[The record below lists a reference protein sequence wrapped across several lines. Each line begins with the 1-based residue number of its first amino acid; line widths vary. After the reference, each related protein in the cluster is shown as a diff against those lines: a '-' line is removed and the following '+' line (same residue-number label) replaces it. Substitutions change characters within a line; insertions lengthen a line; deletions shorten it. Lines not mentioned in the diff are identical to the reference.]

1 MEVPVEGLLHGAV
14 SLERGAAGWVRPLR
28 FFPSQLRALGSCAAW
43 HPSLYRA
50 QARTTSGVVVEF
62 ETDASECAL
71 QIDVDPEPRTT
82 TAQIELAAGG
92 PTDDPFDGVS
102 ATVDGRPVAP
112 CMPPEGPVELVVDLA
127 GEDGEP
133 TLPGF
138 DPRRRV
144 RIHLPALRGCTVG
157 SVLCDGTYVD
167 PVAPRPTLLVLGD
180 SISQGFLAGDPAC
193 TWPALVAA
201 DKGLDLVNQGVGGLV
216 FQPTALMGLGALEAP
231 DTVWVALGPNYR
243 FEGWSGTV
251 VAREVAAYI
260 DTVCA
265 LWPEARIFC
274 ATPTPHDEDAYPTAR
289 GAAYGTVPG
298 LIADA
303 CARHPEATLVDGLEL
318 LEDRARYFAD
328 ADHPSAR
335 GARLMALRIGRVM
348 AGEPPIDTMAAKK
361 ARRAAREALT
371 AREEGP
377 GPCDLP
383 PEGTEP
389 IDLAALAPAVP
400 CHLEPLAPASVGDG
414 PGGSVA
420 VAGSGEEE
428 VVVEERA
435 VDERVDVDVE
445 EAAGAT
451 DGTVGADGAPEGA
464 DAVVPGA
471 PTLGR
476 DLEDR
481 FNALCGSLPGLDAE
495 GRAAGQAYLAGTH
508 ALYHGSPLSWAFT
521 PKLFTAEGECLLA
534 DAAETMYRIMVKT
547 LAAFR
552 SDPAV
557 RAAFGLP
564 ADVERLCLIED
575 HFPCP
580 VPVARVDVFLNEDT
594 GEYWFCELN
603 CDGSA
608 GMTATDEVSR
618 AVALSP
624 TFSALEAERPGL
636 EPFSVVDACT
646 REVLDCYGAWDRA
659 GTGPFPAER
668 PALAVV
674 DYLESLSRDEAE
686 DFVGRFAALGVDA
699 RITDIRDL
707 TVDEVDGVWRLVDG
721 RGPVDC
727 VWRRVVVSEMMGKPC
742 DGADALVLAAEE
754 NLACVVGG
762 FSTWPCATKNV
773 FAFFHGPGAAS
784 VLDAGE
790 LDFVRAH
797 VPFTKVLAPGDD
809 LAPYLD
815 REAWIVKPADGY
827 NADSVVAGQDVDDA
841 RWLEVLERGC
851 ETGAVVQAYAPQ
863 YVCPVVVG
871 GCAPEDVTQL
881 SGVVKASCMEG
892 LYLFGGRFSGV
903 FTRCGTGATIGEWT
917 SRLNMGCFV
926 DRGGRP

>member
-1 MEVPVEGLLHGAV
+1 MEVPAEGLLHGAV
-14 SLERGAAGWVRPLR
+14 SLERGASGWVRPLR

-50 QARTTSGVVVEF
+50 QARTTSGIVVEF

-82 TAQIELAAGG
+82 AAQVELAVGG
-92 PTDDPFDGVS
+92 PADDPFDGVS

-127 GEDGEP
+127 GEDGDP

-138 DPRRRV
+138 DPRRHV
-144 RIHLPALRGCTVG
+144 RIYLPALRGCTVG
-157 SVLCDGTYVD
+157 TVLCDGTYAD
-167 PVAPRPTLLVLGD
+167 PVPPRPTLLVLGD
-180 SISQGFLAGDPAC
+180 SISQGFLAGDPAG

-251 VAREVAAYI
+251 VGREVAAYI
-260 DTVCA
+260 DTVCS
-265 LWPEARIFC
+265 LWPEARLFC

-303 CARHPEATLVDGLEL
+303 CARHPEVTLVDGLEL

-361 ARRAAREALT
+361 ARRAAREALA
-371 AREEGP
+371 AREGAE
-377 GPCDLP
+377 PCELP
-383 PEGTEP
+383 PEDTEP
-389 IDLAALAPAVP
+389 FDLAALAPAVP
-400 CHLEPLAPASVGDG
+400 CHLEPLAPASVG
-414 PGGSVA
+414 
-420 VAGSGEEE
+420 E
-428 VVVEERA
+428 
-435 VDERVDVDVE
+435 
-445 EAAGAT
+445 
-451 DGTVGADGAPEGA
+451 GAPARA
-464 DAVVPGA
+464 DAA
-471 PTLGR
+471 PAPAPDAAAPALGR
-476 DLEDR
+476 ALEDR

-508 ALYHGSPLSWAFT
+508 ALYHGAPLSWAFT
-521 PKLFTAEGECLLA
+521 PKLFTVEGERLLA
-534 DAAETMYRIMVKT
+534 DAAETMYRIMAKT
-547 LAAFR
+547 LRAYR

-608 GMTATDEVSR
+608 GMTATDEVSC

-624 TFSALEAERPGL
+624 TFAALEGERPGL
-636 EPFSVVDACT
+636 EPYSVVDACA
-646 REVLDCYGAWDRA
+646 REVLDCYGAWDLA
-659 GTGPFPAER
+659 GTGPFPAGR
-668 PALAVV
+668 PSLAVV

-686 DFVGRFAALGVDA
+686 DFVARFAAMGVDA

-707 TVDEVDGVWRLVDG
+707 SVDEVGGRWRLMDG
-721 RGPVDC
+721 RGPIDC

-773 FAFFHGPGAAS
+773 FAFFHGPQAAS

-790 LDFVRAH
+790 LEFVRAH

-827 NADSVVAGQDVDDA
+827 NADSVVAGRDVDDG
-841 RWLEVLERGC
+841 RWLEVLGRGR

-881 SGVVKASCMEG
+881 SGVVDASCMEG

-903 FTRCGTGATIGEWT
+903 FTRCGVGATIGEWT